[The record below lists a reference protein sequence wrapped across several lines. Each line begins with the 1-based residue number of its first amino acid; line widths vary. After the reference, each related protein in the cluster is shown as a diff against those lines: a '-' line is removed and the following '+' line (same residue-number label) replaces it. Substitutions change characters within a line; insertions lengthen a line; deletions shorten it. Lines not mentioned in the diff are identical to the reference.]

1 MQAKL
6 IEVLD
11 INEPEKQFFGVRI
24 TGLRRPIFGSDDN
37 GIIAR
42 TDKKEVK
49 DLVKQFN
56 EKFEANPSFENKL
69 REDKTIQAVKI

>member
-1 MQAKL
+1 MK
-6 IEVLD
+6 VLD
-11 INEPEKQFFGVRI
+11 INEPETQFFGVRI
-24 TGLRRPIFGSDDN
+24 TGLRRPIFGSDGN
-37 GIIAR
+37 GIIAK

-49 DLVKQFN
+49 GLIKKFN